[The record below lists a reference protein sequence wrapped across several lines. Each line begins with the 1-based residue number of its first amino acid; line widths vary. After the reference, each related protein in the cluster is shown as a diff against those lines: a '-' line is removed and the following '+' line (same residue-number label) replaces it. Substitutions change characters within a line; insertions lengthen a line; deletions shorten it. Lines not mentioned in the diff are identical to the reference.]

1 MPPWLNYIV
10 NLSRTYLVKK
20 YEDSFVIWL
29 MPCIAVYC
37 MYSRTILL
45 IPGRNVDSKMDY
57 RNTVF
62 QQILILLLVYTVYS
76 LNFKHLGMLC
86 RYHTGEYLKVVF

>member
-1 MPPWLNYIV
+1 MIYFIV

-29 MPCIAVYC
+29 MPCIAAYC

-45 IPGRNVDSKMDY
+45 IPGRNVDNKMDY

-62 QQILILLLVYTVYS
+62 QQILILLLVYTVG
-76 LNFKHLGMLC
+76 LGSFEMSGINDSF
-86 RYHTGEYLKVVF
+86 RY